1 LNPFPETGNEV
12 RMPHTASIH
21 SRGLAHTRRKREKW
35 GKKDTKI
42 LFSFS
47 KIKYNL
53 PRVYLSISVLIL
65 GT

>member
-1 LNPFPETGNEV
+1 
-12 RMPHTASIH
+12 MPHTASIH
-21 SRGLAHTRRKREKW
+21 SRGLARTRRKREKW